1 MQSSELREAVSEAP
15 AALASTGVHRPRPL
29 KRIRPAAFSFGNLIQ
44 AQKDLYEYRN
54 LLFTLSMHRLK
65 IRYKQSLLGWAW
77 ALLQPLSLMLI
88 YTIIF
93 SVVTRIPT
101 GKIPY
106 VLFVLSALVPWL
118 YFSTIVTNAATSLVS
133 HSQLITKVFF
143 PREILPLTY
152 VIAGFIDFLVAGL
165 LLGGMLVYYRVPINQ
180 NTLYIFPAMAIITLI
195 GTSLALLLS
204 ALQVRLRD
212 IGLAI
217 PLVMQLWMFA
227 TPVVYP
233 LSAVPARLRPWYI
246 LNPLVGAI
254 ETFRRVLVENQP
266 PDFSALQ
273 SSALMAA
280 IIFPLAYMF
289 FKRRESS
296 MADVV

>member
-1 MQSSELREAVSEAP
+1 
-15 AALASTGVHRPRPL
+15 
-29 KRIRPAAFSFGNLIQ
+29 
-44 AQKDLYEYRN
+44 
-54 LLFTLSMHRLK
+54 MHRLK
-65 IRYKQSLLGWAW
+65 IRYKQSVLGWAW

-88 YTIIF
+88 YTVIF

-101 GKIPY
+101 GKVPY

-165 LLGGMLVYYRVPINQ
+165 LLAGMLLYYQVPINR
-180 NTLYIFPAMAIITLI
+180 NTLYIFPSLAIITVL
-195 GTSLALLLS
+195 GTSLALFLS
-204 ALQVRLRD
+204 ALQVRVRD
-212 IGLAI
+212 IGLAM

-233 LSAVPARLRPWYI
+233 LSAVPDRFRTWYI
-246 LNPLVGAI
+246 FNPLVGAI
-254 ETFRRVLVENQP
+254 ETFRRVLVENQA
-266 PDFSALQ
+266 PDFPSLQ
-273 SSALMAA
+273 VGIWASV
-280 IIFPLAYMF
+280 IIFPLSYAF
-289 FKRRESS
+289 FKRREAS